1 MLLTR
6 VISPRVPV
14 QTVPQLPQL
23 RSRRVRKDVSLCL
36 RPPDPQPISSH
47 LGHKRLISGSHN
59 ARGLLFFSS
68 LSSSASSCYSAN
80 GGLHSGERSHSHLHN
95 CEHSD
100 ENGHCNHEG
109 HERNHVDL
117 QTEST
122 SALSSSSTTTL
133 ESHHDHEH
141 LERGHDH
148 DHDHGHSHSHG
159 HQHHHGHSHC
169 NSDPGSLNG
178 VQKLI
183 QKLFR
188 VIGVAS
194 IADMWRDNLKAC
206 CASLALLL
214 LGALAPYVLPKSFG
228 HTVQS
233 ALVLPA
239 LPLTAGLLVTIV
251 WLWHQVPAG
260 IDAAIDIAGGRVN
273 IHVLMAV
280 AAFASCFMGNALEG
294 GLLLAMF
301 SLSHLAEDYFTERA
315 LGDVKAL
322 KESNPESALVLEPFD
337 LKSPP
342 PLSSIPYKKTQV
354 SLVQIGSYL
363 LVKAGETVPVDGEV
377 WQGRAKVTVEHLTGE
392 AQPVEKRVGDSIPG
406 GARSL
411 DGVMIIKATKTWQDS
426 TVARIVKLTEE
437 AQLSRPTLQRWLDD
451 FGERYS
457 QAVVAM
463 SVAVALLGPLLF
475 KWPFFSSPG
484 VRGSVYRA
492 LGLMVAASPC
502 ALAVAPLAYAAAI
515 SACASKGIL
524 LKGGEALDALAQC
537 DVVAFDKTGT
547 LTTGD
552 LVCKAIEP
560 LHGHCFDESQYSDDT
575 CCIPNCEDEALA
587 VAAAMERGATHPI
600 ARAVMEH
607 SAGKDLPSIFVDNF
621 HTVPGEG
628 LFANVAQSEARDA
641 RPCRALLGSVDYI
654 ASSFK
659 TSSESDDVRQAAN
672 ASAHG
677 NELVQAAL
685 SVNNKVTLFHFE
697 DKLRPHAADV
707 IRTLQKKAGLRCVM
721 LTGDRAASAQRVA
734 AAVGINEVHSGLK
747 PEDKLHKV
755 TSMSRQKGK
764 HSGGLI
770 MVGDGI
776 NDAPALAAATVGVVL
791 AKRASGTAIAVA
803 DVLLL
808 QDAIDGVSFVIAK
821 ARQTTRLVEQS
832 VALALSCIIM
842 AGLPSVMGFLPLWLT
857 VLLHEGGTLL
867 VCVNSARALNDP
879 VWSWNL
885 QEALPTFF
893 KRIYAAMMLWL
904 KRGDSKAVMQTA
916 SA

>member
-1 MLLTR
+1 MLQT
-6 VISPRVPV
+6 VVAARVPIDV
-14 QTVPQLPQL
+14 LSSLPL
-23 RSRRVRKDVSLCL
+23 PRTRRAKTKAFSVCL
-36 RPPDPQPISSH
+36 RPPDPGPLPSSPIRD
-47 LGHKRLISGSHN
+47 GYPGGRRWISGS
-59 ARGLLFFSS
+59 S
-68 LSSSASSCYSAN
+68 LSVGSFCLSASHSATNSSFSCNSVN
-80 GGLHSGERSHSHLHN
+80 GGSHSH
-95 CEHSD
+95 
-100 ENGHCNHEG
+100 
-109 HERNHVDL
+109 
-117 QTEST
+117 
-122 SALSSSSTTTL
+122 
-133 ESHHDHEH
+133 HHAH
-141 LERGHDH
+141 G
-148 DHDHGHSHSHG
+148 GHSHSHEHSNDHENEIKPTSVLNSSSPECQDDQEHDEHDDHDHEHDEHEHDHHHHHHSFG
-159 HQHHHGHSHC
+159 HHQHGHSHDTL
-169 NSDPGSLNG
+169 DPAHLNA
-178 VQKLI
+178 VQKVLH
-183 QKLFR
+183 KVFR
-188 VIGVAS
+188 MIGVAA
-194 IADMWRDNLKAC
+194 IANMWRDNLKAC
-206 CASLALLL
+206 CMSLAMLL
-214 LGALAPYVLPKSFG
+214 LGALAPYVLPQSLG
-228 HTVQS
+228 SSVQS

-239 LPLTAGLLVTIV
+239 IPLTA
-251 WLWHQVPAG
+251 VPAG
-260 IDAAIDIAGGRVN
+260 VDAAIDVAGGKVN

-280 AAFASCFMGNALEG
+280 AAFASCFMGSPLEG

-322 KESNPESALVLEPFD
+322 KAKNPESALVLEPFD

-342 PLSSIPYKKTQV
+342 PLSSIPYKKV
-354 SLVQIGSYL
+354 NVNRVKIGSYL

-392 AQPVEKRVGDSIPG
+392 AQPVEKRVGDSVPG

-411 DGVMIIKATKTWQDS
+411 DGVMIVKASKTWKDS

-437 AQLSRPTLQRWLDD
+437 AHHSRPSLQRWLDE

-457 QAVVAM
+457 QGVVGM
-463 SVAVALLGPLLF
+463 SLAVAFLGPLLF
-475 KWPFFSSPG
+475 KWPFFSSAAG

-515 SACASKGIL
+515 SACANKGIL

-560 LHGHCFDESQYSDDT
+560 LHGHICDEDKYSDEE
-575 CCIPNCEDEALA
+575 CCVPNCEDEALA

-607 SAGKDLPSIFVDNF
+607 SAGKELPEIHVDNF

-628 LFANVAQSEARDA
+628 LFANVAQTEAVNA
-641 RPCRALLGSVDYI
+641 CPSRALLGSVEYI

-659 TSSESDDVRQAAN
+659 NPVESDNVRQAAS
-672 ASAHG
+672 ASVHG

-707 IRTLQKKAGLRCVM
+707 IKTLQKQAGLHCVM
-721 LTGDRAASAQRVA
+721 LTGDRHASAQRVA
-734 AAVGINEVHSGLK
+734 SAVGIDEVHSGLK
-747 PEDKLHKV
+747 PEDKLHRV
-755 TSMSRQKGK
+755 ISMSRQKGRI
-764 HSGGLI
+764 GGLI

-776 NDAPALAAATVGVVL
+776 NDAPALAAATVGIVL

-821 ARQTTRLVEQS
+821 AKQTTHLVEQS
-832 VALALSCIIM
+832 VALALSCIIL
-842 AGLPSVMGFLPLWLT
+842 AGLSSVLGFLPLWLT

-867 VCVNSARALNDP
+867 VCMNSARALHDP
-879 VWSWNL
+879 VWSRNL
-885 QEALPTFF
+885 HDVLPRFLRRLHATVMT
-893 KRIYAAMMLWL
+893 KL
-904 KRGDSKAVMQTA
+904 KREESRVELQTA

>member
-1 MLLTR
+1 MFQT
-6 VISPRVPV
+6 VVAPRVPID
-14 QTVPQLPQL
+14 TLSVPTLSLP
-23 RSRRVRKDVSLCL
+23 RTTRAKKVCS
-36 RPPDPQPISSH
+36 RPPDPGPLSSSPVRH
-47 LGHKRLISGSHN
+47 GFPGGGRLISGSSLL
-59 ARGLLFFSS
+59 RGSFF
-68 LSSSASSCYSAN
+68 
-80 GGLHSGERSHSHLHN
+80 HSTSHSFACNSVSGGSH
-95 CEHSD
+95 
-100 ENGHCNHEG
+100 GHHHTHEG
-109 HERNHVDL
+109 H
-117 QTEST
+117 S
-122 SALSSSSTTTL
+122 
-133 ESHHDHEH
+133 HDHEH
-141 LERGHDH
+141 CSHAEHEHRTTNVLNCSSSECQDDQEHHEYHDH
-148 DHDHGHSHSHG
+148 DHEHHKHDHL
-159 HQHHHGHSHC
+159 HHGHSHD
-169 NSDPGSLNG
+169 SLDPAHMNA
-178 VQKLI
+178 VQKVLH
-183 QKLFR
+183 KVFKM
-188 VIGVAS
+188 IGVAA
-194 IADMWRDNLKAC
+194 IANMWRDNLKAC

-214 LGALAPYVLPKSFG
+214 MGALAPYVLPQSLG
-228 HTVQS
+228 PTVQS

-239 LPLTAGLLVTIV
+239 IPLTA
-251 WLWHQVPAG
+251 VPAG
-260 IDAAIDIAGGRVN
+260 MDAAIDVAGGKVN

-280 AAFASCFMGNALEG
+280 AAFASCFMGSPLEG

-301 SLSHLAEDYFTERA
+301 GLSHLAEDYFTERA

-322 KESNPESALVLEPFD
+322 KESHPESALVLEPFD

-342 PLSSIPYKKTQV
+342 PLSSIPYKKV
-354 SLVQIGSYL
+354 NVNHVKIGCYI

-392 AQPVEKRVGDSIPG
+392 AQPVEKRVGDTLPG

-411 DGVMIIKATKTWQDS
+411 DGVMIVKASKTWKDS

-437 AQLSRPTLQRWLDD
+437 AQHSRPTLQRWLDE

-463 SVAVALLGPLLF
+463 SVAVVFLGPLLF
-475 KWPFFSSPG
+475 KWPFFSSSG

-515 SACASKGIL
+515 SACANKGIL

-560 LHGHCFDESQYSDDT
+560 LHGHVFDEENYSDEI
-575 CCIPNCEDEALA
+575 CCVPNCEDEALA

-607 SAGKDLPSIFVDNF
+607 SAGKDLPKIHVDNF

-628 LFANVAQSEARDA
+628 LFANVAQSEAQGGC
-641 RPCRALLGSVDYI
+641 PSRALLGSVDYI

-659 TSSESDDVRQAAN
+659 NPHESDNVRQAASS
-672 ASAHG
+672 SAHG

-707 IRTLQKKAGLRCVM
+707 IKTLRRKAGLRCVM
-721 LTGDRAASAQRVA
+721 LTGDRYASAQRVA
-734 AAVGINEVHSGLK
+734 SAVGIDEVHCGLK

-755 TSMSRQKGK
+755 TSMSRQKGRI
-764 HSGGLI
+764 GGLI

-776 NDAPALAAATVGVVL
+776 NDAPALAAATVGIVL
-791 AKRASGTAIAVA
+791 AKRASGTAVAVA

-821 ARQTTRLVEQS
+821 ARQTTHLVEQS

-842 AGLPSVMGFLPLWLT
+842 AGLSSVLGFLPLWLT

-867 VCVNSARALNDP
+867 VCMNSARALNDP
-879 VWSWNL
+879 VWSWDL
-885 QEALPTFF
+885 HEVLPRFFRRLHSALMV
-893 KRIYAAMMLWL
+893 KL
-904 KRGDSKAVMQTA
+904 KREESQAELQTA